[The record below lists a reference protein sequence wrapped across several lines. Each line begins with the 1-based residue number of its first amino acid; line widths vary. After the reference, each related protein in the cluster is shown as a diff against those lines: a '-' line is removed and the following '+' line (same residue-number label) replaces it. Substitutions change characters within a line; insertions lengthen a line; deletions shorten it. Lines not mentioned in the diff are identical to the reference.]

1 MDESRLLVGLAAA
14 FGGMAVLLAVLG
26 VVYNPLVLAV
36 AAVFGVVAYLLWIHG
51 TGRLATR
58 LYARVQRQAERNAG
72 RGRRRTGGRGGF
84 GAGPREDWEP
94 PGGRDRWRQAG
105 NSGQRRRA
113 DPSQRDPRGRR
124 ARAPSSRDGPTAAE
138 AYRTLGVEP
147 DAEQETIK
155 RAYREKVKAVH
166 PDTEDGDEAQ
176 FKRVKA
182 AYERLSGE

>member
-1 MDESRLLVGLAAA
+1 VDESRLLVGLAAA
-14 FGGMAVLLAVLG
+14 FSGMTVLLALLG

-36 AAVFGVVAYLLWIHG
+36 AAVFGVVAYLLWLHG

-72 RGRRRTGGRGGF
+72 RDRRRTGERGGF

-94 PGGRDRWRQAG
+94 PGGRGRWRQTG
-105 NSGQRRRA
+105 DSGQRRRA
-113 DPSQRDPRGRR
+113 DPSQRASRGRR
-124 ARAPSSRDGPTAAE
+124 TRAPSGSDGPTAAE
-138 AYRTLGVEP
+138 ASRTLGVAP
-147 DAEQETIK
+147 DADQATIK
-155 RAYREKVKAVH
+155 QAYRQKVKTVH

-182 AYERLSGE
+182 AYERLADE

>member
-14 FGGMAVLLAVLG
+14 FGGMAVLLALLG

-94 PGGRDRWRQAG
+94 PGGRWRRAG

-124 ARAPSSRDGPTAAE
+124 ARASSGSDGPTAAE
-138 AYRTLGVEP
+138 ASRTLGVEP
-147 DAEQETIK
+147 DANRETIK

-182 AYERLSGE
+182 AYERLTDE